1 MRRRFEE
8 QLARLLAVA
17 YLAAWAR
24 AIAALPDDE
33 FV

>member
-1 MRRRFEE
+1 MRGCFEN

-33 FV
+33 FA